1 MERNAAQPKSLA
13 TGEISL
19 SAVSSAQEANPT
31 ERESFCRVNLDTQ
44 VAQCR
49 ERGRHQAFP
58 ARFVDR
64 RFRPV
69 RDDYLQTPPARGHCP
84 GKARPAARHGL
95 HLPSL
100 YPPPLLLPVFWC
112 VGVAFS

>member
-1 MERNAAQPKSLA
+1 MERNASQPKSLA

-19 SAVSSAQEANPT
+19 SALSSAQEANPT

-64 RFRPV
+64 RFPAV
-69 RDDYLQTPPARGHCP
+69 RDDYVQAPPAP
-84 GKARPAARHGL
+84 GNFTGK
-95 HLPSL
+95 
-100 YPPPLLLPVFWC
+100 PPPATPHDGKLP
-112 VGVAFS
+112 GLDHPPLSISAFCS

>member
-1 MERNAAQPKSLA
+1 MERNASQPKSLA

-31 ERESFCRVNLDTQ
+31 ERESFGRVNLDTQ

-58 ARFVDR
+58 ASFVDR
-64 RFRPV
+64 RFRAI
-69 RDDYLQTPPARGHCP
+69 RDDHIQAPSARSNC
-84 GKARPAARHGL
+84 ARKPCRAATDDEHVRVLDH
-95 HLPSL
+95 
-100 YPPPLLLPVFWC
+100 PLLSILVLC
-112 VGVAFS
+112 S

>member
-1 MERNAAQPKSLA
+1 MERNASQPKSLA

-19 SAVSSAQEANPT
+19 SALSSAQEANPT

-64 RFRPV
+64 RFRAV
-69 RDDYLQTPPARGHCP
+69 REDYVQAPPARGHCT
-84 GKARPAARHGL
+84 GKPRRAAAHDEHVRL
-95 HLPSL
+95 L
-100 YPPPLLLPVFWC
+100 YHPLLSILVLL
-112 VGVAFS
+112 S